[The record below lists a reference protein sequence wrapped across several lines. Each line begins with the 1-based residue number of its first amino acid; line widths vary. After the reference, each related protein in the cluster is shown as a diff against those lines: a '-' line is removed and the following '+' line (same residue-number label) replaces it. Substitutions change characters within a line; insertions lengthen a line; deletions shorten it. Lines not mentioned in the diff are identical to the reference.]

1 MINNLP
7 QGGIKL
13 DLLTFELPEKIFLQ
27 LFFAAFGGD
36 AECWP
41 STKRCGCA
49 IISDSDGNKIL
60 LSQPC

>member
-7 QGGIKL
+7 QGGIKS

-41 STKRCGCA
+41 SKPCCA
-49 IISDSDGNKIL
+49 IFNDSDGNKTR
-60 LSQPC
+60 